1 MKRPLVQKLSKM
13 IRSRMAREFADVP
26 EHVLSQ
32 GEKKLFLTP
41 TVLFFRKE
49 LGNSKW
55 GLIYYQADPRDEDRL
70 LVSVG
75 WAFVDPLVYVKAG
88 SDRFPTKEPDGP
100 HPNVAGAWGSDDVEI
115 LAGGNTGLGWIL
127 DVDPARF
134 SASCEAAL
142 DEIMRK
148 LHVVVPRFF
157 GRIERSEGYQ
167 LRSVQAG

>member
-13 IRSRMAREFADVP
+13 IRARMAREFADVP
-26 EHVLSQ
+26 EHVLTKE
-32 GEKKLFLTP
+32 EKKLFITP
-41 TVLFFRKE
+41 TTIMFRKE
-49 LGNSKW
+49 LGRNRW
-55 GLIYYQADPRDEDRL
+55 GLVYFMADPRDEDRL

-75 WAFVDPLVYVKAG
+75 WTFVEPLVPVKLRDG
-88 SDRFPTKEPDGP
+88 LPTREPDGSY
-100 HPNVAGAWGSDDVEI
+100 PNAAGAWGSDDVEI

-127 DVDPARF
+127 DIDPARF
-134 SASCEAAL
+134 VASCEDAL
-142 DEIMRK
+142 DEVMRK